1 MSPPM
6 FFFFFFVREFSHYG
20 DQKKNW
26 ISFSFLVVNLKK
38 MENFAE
44 ILKPKN

>member
-1 MSPPM
+1 M
-6 FFFFFFVREFSHYG
+6 VT
-20 DQKKNW
+20 KKKW

>member
-1 MSPPM
+1 M
-6 FFFFFFVREFSHYG
+6 VT
-20 DQKKNW
+20 KKKR